1 MMSRSREMTPP
12 HVLLACDLDGTLIPF
27 DARESQ
33 ERDLAELATAI
44 AGRPNTLLAYVTGRY
59 YSLAVDGIRAHDLPE
74 PDALVCDVGAS
85 VYFRTAD
92 SEYDFDEKYSRQMVR
107 AFGGLEQP
115 AIRRALDGIGGLDL
129 QEEEKQGKFKVS
141 YYLPADADHEP
152 LLTEVR
158 HRLQRIGATTNT
170 VYSMDPSDGAGLV
183 DVLPANVSK
192 GSAVQFLCDR
202 TGVPRDRVVYAGD
215 SGNDLEALLAGFK
228 GIVVGNAADSFKA
241 DLRRAA
247 SDAGLGTQLY
257 FADGR
262 HAAGVLEGCRHF
274 GLL

>member
-1 MMSRSREMTPP
+1 MTPP
-12 HVLLACDLDGTLIPF
+12 HILLACDLDGTLIPF
-27 DARESQ
+27 DPRESQ
-33 ERDLAELATAI
+33 GRDVAELATAI
-44 AGRPNTLLAYVTGRY
+44 AASKDIFLAYVTGRY
-59 YSLAVDGIRAHDLPE
+59 HSLAVVGIRAHDLPE
-74 PDALVCDVGAS
+74 PDALVCDVGTS
-85 VYFRTAD
+85 MYFRTVD
-92 SEYDFDEKYSRQMVR
+92 SEYDLDEEYSRQMVR
-107 AFGGLEQP
+107 AFGGLEGS

-152 LLTEVR
+152 LLTDAR
-158 HRLQRIGATTNT
+158 HRLDRIGTTINM
-170 VYSMDPSDGAGLV
+170 VYSIDPSNGVGLV

-192 GSAVQFLCDR
+192 GSAMQFLCDR

-228 GIVVGNAADSFKA
+228 GIVVGNAAEGFKA
-241 DLRRAA
+241 ELRRAA
-247 SDAGLGTQLY
+247 SQAGSRSQLY
-257 FADGR
+257 FAHGR